1 MISNRHV
8 EENFSKALPQQTL
21 SLCPEC
27 LKVLPATIYEEDNKV
42 WMRKFCEQHGEC
54 IELISTDVEFFL
66 KLDKYNWPFM
76 GGVDFPLT
84 MSNDNCP
91 NDCGICSRHKSTPV
105 FINIDLTNRCNLRCP
120 ICFANAAVTG
130 KVYEL
135 NIDEIRELVN
145 LPFKVSE
152 IGPSCMQF
160 SGGEP
165 TIHPDFIEAIKLAKQ
180 AGYAQIQ
187 VASNGLKFAKDP
199 AFAQA
204 ASEAGLN
211 IVYLQFDG
219 LDDNIYIKTRGRPLM
234 EIKDRAVEN
243 IYKAGMN
250 VCLVPT
256 LVKGINDHQIGKI
269 FQYAIDHID
278 AIVGISWQPVAFTGR
293 IDFEQRLKMRFTLSD
308 LARELDHQTSGQIQM
323 HRDWYP
329 LSFVLP
335 FSKLIEA
342 ITGEKQVQISCHN
355 HCGAGTYVVVDRR
368 TKEYRALPE
377 FVDVEGLMK
386 KMDKLADVLKNK
398 RWFKQFTL
406 ARAMNDL
413 DKYFYQ
419 DKALPG
425 LTASKLMEFMA
436 SFVDFRQ
443 RFPDN
448 AARLADIQ
456 SSPYRWLLLVSMHFQ
471 DVYNYELPRVQRC
484 VIHYAAADGKMYPFC
499 TYNCGPCF
507 RERVE
512 AMHSRKSLTEK
523 MNIPN
528 RQINFGMEKTKILK

>member
-1 MISNRHV
+1 MISNKYV
-8 EENFSKALPQQTL
+8 ENNVGRTLPQQTL

-42 WMRKFCEQHGEC
+42 WMRKFCEEHGEC
-54 IELISTDVEFFL
+54 VELISSDVEFFL
-66 KLDKYNWPFM
+66 KLDKHNWTFS

-84 MSNDNCP
+84 ISNDNCP
-91 NDCGICSRHKSTPV
+91 NDCGICSLHKSTPV

-120 ICFANAAVTG
+120 ICFANAAVKG

-135 NIDEIRELVN
+135 NIDEVRYLVN
-145 LPFKVSE
+145 LPFKVSK

-187 VASNGLKFAKDP
+187 VASNGLKFAKDL
-199 AFAQA
+199 AFAEA

-219 LDDNIYIKTRGRPLM
+219 LDDDIYVKTRGRPLV
-234 EIKDRAVEN
+234 EVKERAIEN

-256 LVKGINDHQIGKI
+256 LVKGVNDHQIGKI

-293 IDFEQRLKMRFTLSD
+293 IDFEKRMKMRFTLSD

-335 FSKLIEA
+335 FSRLLKA
-342 ITGEKQVQISCHN
+342 ITGEEQVKISCHN
-355 HCGAGTYVVVDRR
+355 HCGAGTYIVVDRR
-368 TKEYRALPE
+368 TKEYRPLPA
-377 FVDVEGLMK
+377 FVDVEGLIT
-386 KMDKLADVLKNK
+386 KMNKLADVLENK

-406 ARAMNDL
+406 ARAMSDL

-425 LTASKLMEFMA
+425 LSASKFMEFMA
-436 SFVDFRQ
+436 SFVDFRK
-443 RFPDN
+443 RYPDN
-448 AARLADIQ
+448 AARLADTQ
-456 SSPYRWLLLVSMHFQ
+456 NSPYRWLLLVSMHFQ

-484 VIHYAAADGKMYPFC
+484 IIQYAGADGRLYPFC

-512 AMHSRKSLTEK
+512 AMHAQKSMLDRITLPQRQTNLGIEK
-523 MNIPN
+523 L
-528 RQINFGMEKTKILK
+528 QILK